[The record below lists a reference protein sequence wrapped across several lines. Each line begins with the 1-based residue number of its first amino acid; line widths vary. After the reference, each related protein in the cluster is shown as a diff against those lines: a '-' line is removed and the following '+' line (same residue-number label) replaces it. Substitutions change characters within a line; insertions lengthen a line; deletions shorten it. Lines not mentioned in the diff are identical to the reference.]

1 MQGMHA
7 LLIEGFAY
15 TNRFTINVP
24 DRSVLCS
31 VMPAFPTKRVLSSCF
46 FFLLAHQTDLLPF
59 QCQCIGK
66 SKGSLRYSVQQGSY
80 MNNHYVH
87 RAWVLFNGQVN
98 VLINLCTSFYIQFWL
113 NLILLSDKSKTIC
126 TTVTSSIYF
135 EVFKL
140 FSQTKYDA
148 TYKWCI
154 NRLL

>member
-1 MQGMHA
+1 MLYSSRD
-7 LLIEGFAY
+7 LLIQTDLPFMYLTAQY
-15 TNRFTINVP
+15 YAVSCLP
-24 DRSVLCS
+24 SQQS
-31 VMPAFPTKRVLSSCF
+31 ASSQAV

-148 TYKWCI
+148 TYIWCI

>member
-1 MQGMHA
+1 MQCHA
-7 LLIEGFAY
+7 CLPNKARPLK
-15 TNRFTINVP
+15 
-24 DRSVLCS
+24 L
-31 VMPAFPTKRVLSSCF
+31 F

-66 SKGSLRYSVQQGSY
+66 SKGSIRYSVQQGSNK
-80 MNNHYVH
+80 NNHVH

-126 TTVTSSIYF
+126 TTVTSSIYY